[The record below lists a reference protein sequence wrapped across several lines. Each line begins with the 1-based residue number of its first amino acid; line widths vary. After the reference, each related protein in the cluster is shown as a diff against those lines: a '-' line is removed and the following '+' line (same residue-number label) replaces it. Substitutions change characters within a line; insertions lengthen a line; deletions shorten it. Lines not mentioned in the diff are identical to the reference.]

1 MSPVKGPGRAVGR
14 RTQALSAS
22 AEDSSPEAGNA
33 KARRVPSPETVRART
48 SPPSAE
54 RGSMSRVLR
63 GENHAKAAHRIR
75 TAAAG
80 VQCSRVWRAMDR
92 ASFLLFWKS
101 FLLL

>member
-1 MSPVKGPGRAVGR
+1 
-14 RTQALSAS
+14 
-22 AEDSSPEAGNA
+22 
-33 KARRVPSPETVRART
+33 
-48 SPPSAE
+48 
-54 RGSMSRVLR
+54 MSRVLR